1 MESGDSTKQTDDPK
15 GQAHRGVR
23 RRRRNGS
30 GAHDSSRK
38 FTKYVLLPGL
48 ILSVFGLIAYLVH
61 QPALRALR
69 SWRSVAV
76 VRTATEALDAG
87 RYDEAARGVRVALG
101 LAPSKLEVQKLAA
114 RFYQTVGNPD
124 SIDYWRAVTTSP
136 GASVED
142 RYAFIDACL
151 QFSRPDVAYDQLNL
165 LEPSVG
171 KAPDFLR
178 RVVRY
183 LILIKDYDAAVRYAR
198 EAQVANPVDEE
209 FEYILGLCLLKSSRP
224 DWSGEGWRLLNSVA
238 LTSGTEQLSA
248 ARTLQE
254 TARLPLTEARQI
266 ARAIER
272 RSDLSLADRLLV
284 AGLRASPDRVERET
298 LVASV
303 LAEAGPTTDDDRIVC
318 AKWAISLAAPTAT
331 KRFLEVNRSTNQ
343 VLNSLYLEALA
354 LDMDWP
360 GINQLLSSTTNVI
373 DDVLVQS
380 IEGWKSIRDQDGEK
394 AEANFKS
401 AIDLA
406 GKRPYSG
413 MIEGLF
419 MISTWAERSERPA
432 IAIQALEPLLDFRS
446 VAASA
451 ANNIIRHAARLTTI
465 EPAHGARR
473 ALWQYAPKD
482 ERIMIGFSHSA
493 LLLNRDL
500 EDAVKVLRILDAQLP
515 TAQWPA
521 VMLAYGLVHTGRNTE
536 AADLLESRIT
546 NESQLGVPM
555 QVLLAGTKL
564 ALGQRESARQL
575 ARTIPRA
582 GLKDEELRI
591 LDSVE

>member
-1 MESGDSTKQTDDPK
+1 MESGESTKQTDDPK

-23 RRRRNGS
+23 RRRRDGS

-38 FTKYVLLPGL
+38 FTKFVLLPGL
-48 ILSVFGLIAYLVH
+48 VLVVLGLIAYFAH
-61 QPALRALR
+61 KPALRALR
-69 SWRSVAV
+69 AWKSVAV
-76 VRTATEALDAG
+76 VQTATEAMEEGRYIEAG
-87 RYDEAARGVRVALG
+87 RNVRVALG

-114 RFYQTVGNPD
+114 KFYQLVGNPD

-136 GASVED
+136 AASVED

-183 LILIKDYDAAVRYAR
+183 LIQIKDYDAAVPYAR

-224 DWSGEGWRLLNSVA
+224 VWSGEGWRLLSSVA
-238 LTSGTEQLSA
+238 LASGSEQIAA

-254 TARLPLTEARQI
+254 TGRLPLTEARQI

-272 RSDLSLADRLLV
+272 RSNLSLADRLLV
-284 AGLRASPDRVERET
+284 AGLRASADKVDREA

-303 LAEAGPTTDDDRIVC
+303 LSEAAPTTDDDKILC
-318 AKWAISLAAPTAT
+318 AKWAISLQAPAAT
-331 KRFLEVNRSTNQ
+331 KRFLAANIATNQ
-343 VLNSLYLEALA
+343 ILNSLYLEALA
-354 LDMDWP
+354 LDLDWP
-360 GINQLLSSTTNVI
+360 GIERMVSTSTNVI
-373 DDVLVQS
+373 DEVLIQS
-380 IEGWKSIRDQDGEK
+380 IEGWKAFQEREGEK
-394 AEANFKS
+394 AEAKFKS

-406 GKRPYSG
+406 GKRPFSE
-413 MIEGLF
+413 MAQSLF
-419 MISTWAERSERPA
+419 LVSVWAERSERPA
-432 IAIQALEPLLDFRS
+432 IAIQAMQPLLSFRS
-446 VAASA
+446 VSAPA
-451 ANNIIRHAARLTTI
+451 ANNMIRNAAKLTTI
-465 EPAHGARR
+465 EPAHPAHR
-473 ALWQYAPKD
+473 ALWQYAPKE
-482 ERIMIGFSHSA
+482 ERNMIGFSHSA

-500 EDAVKVLRILDAQLP
+500 EDAVTVLRSLDTQNPL
-515 TAQWPA
+515 AQWPV
-521 VMLAYGLVHTGRNTE
+521 VMLAYGLVRTGKNTE
-536 AADLLESRIT
+536 AADLLESRLT
-546 NESQLGVPM
+546 NESQLGPSM

-575 ARTIPRA
+575 ARSIPRS
-582 GLKDEELRI
+582 GLKAEELRI
-591 LDSVE
+591 LDSIE